1 MDEVPRPFG
10 RPTSSKWE
18 GVSMSLEE
26 SFIPDCLKEAPQKA
40 PNGRFIKGPIPLS
53 WIQKACTVGAEKL
66 ALYLMYIKGLTGWS
80 KIPLKSAELERFGLS
95 PKTRRVQLTKLEEA
109 GLVKAEKAVGKKPVV
124 TVIN

>member
-1 MDEVPRPFG
+1 
-10 RPTSSKWE
+10 
-18 GVSMSLEE
+18 MSLEE
-26 SFIPDCLKEAPQKA
+26 SFIPDCLKKAPQKSQ
-40 PNGRFIKGPIPLS
+40 NGRFIRGPIPLE
-53 WIQKACTVGAEKL
+53 WIQKACVVGAEKL

>member
-1 MDEVPRPFG
+1 
-10 RPTSSKWE
+10 
-18 GVSMSLEE
+18 MSLEE
-26 SFIPDCLKEAPQKA
+26 SFIPGCLKNTPQKA